1 MLGGLSMMSGGRSK
15 ISVEDVLSNPKWPEK
30 WPFTPSDFQRMDESD
45 DEVFYDSPR
54 LVYHIDDGAINALTN
69 YYVRAPVHAA
79 LDSTSERW
87 RRCCRLPAVLAPLLP
102 NLLFSSPLLHRFLS
116 DLLLSSL
123 SSPFPFHLSP
133 LSTPLNTL
141 SISPFP
147 PTILCPFLPTG

>member
-1 MLGGLSMMSGGRSK
+1 MMSGGRSK

-69 YYVRAPVHAA
+69 YYVRAPVHAG

-102 NLLFSSPLLHRFLS
+102 NLLFSSPP
-116 DLLLSSL
+116 
-123 SSPFPFHLSP
+123 PFPF
-133 LSTPLNTL
+133 
-141 SISPFP
+141 
-147 PTILCPFLPTG
+147 